1 MTFRGLNGRGVNMTF
16 RGLINRGVN
25 MTYRGLKNRGVYI
38 TSTAVAPDITSLSP
52 LMKAAVAPDYNFTI
66 PPDEYCCCP

>member
-38 TSTAVAPDITSLSP
+38 TSTAVAPDKS
-52 LMKAAVAPDYNFTI
+52 FTI
-66 PPDEYCCCP
+66 PPDEDCCCP